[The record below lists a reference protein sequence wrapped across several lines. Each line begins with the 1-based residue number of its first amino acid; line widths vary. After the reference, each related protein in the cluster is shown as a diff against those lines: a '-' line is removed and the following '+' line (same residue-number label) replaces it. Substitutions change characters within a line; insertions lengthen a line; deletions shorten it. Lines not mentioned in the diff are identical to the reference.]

1 MINLNSLVRKNVR
14 ALTSY
19 SSARNEFNDSAEVYL
34 DANESPYETGLNR
47 YPDPFQKSL
56 KQIISKIK
64 GIPTNNILLGNGSDE
79 VLDLLFRAFCE
90 PRIDNVIT
98 HNPSYG
104 MYPVLASLNDVEIQT
119 VNLEEGFELN
129 SSAMIEASDKNTR
142 LFFICS
148 PNNPSGNILS
158 KDEIKKILGVKNAL
172 VIIDEAYI
180 DFAKE
185 DSWLDELPIY
195 DNLIVCQTLSK
206 AWGLAG
212 LRIGMCFASEAII
225 QVLNSIKPP
234 YNINTLSQQTAIET
248 LGNEILFKTN
258 LEKILSEKNKLETAL
273 EGFSCIEKVYPS
285 EANFLLVKVANANDL
300 YRFLLR
306 NKVVVRNRSTEYLCE
321 NCLRITIGT
330 PNENSRLLKCI
341 KNYEI

>member
-47 YPDPFQKSL
+47 YPDPFQKRL
-56 KQIISKIK
+56 KQKIGKLK
-64 GIPTNNILLGNGSDE
+64 GIPTSNILLGNGSDE
-79 VLDLLFRAFCE
+79 ILDLLFRAFCE

-104 MYPVLASLNDVEIQT
+104 MYPVLAGLNDVEIRK

-129 SSAMIEASDKNTR
+129 SFAMIDASDKNTK

-148 PNNPSGNILS
+148 PNNPSGNVLN
-158 KDEIKKILGVKNAL
+158 KNEIKKLLGIKNAL
-172 VIIDEAYI
+172 LVIDEAYI

-185 DSWLDELPIY
+185 DSWLRELSNY
-195 DNLIVCQTLSK
+195 KNLIICQTLSK

-212 LRIGMCFASEAII
+212 LRTGMCFASEEII
-225 QVLNSIKPP
+225 EVLNSIKAP
-234 YNINTLSQQTAIET
+234 YNINVLSQQMALET
-248 LGNEILFKTN
+248 LGNEVLFKTN
-258 LEKILSEKNKLETAL
+258 LKEILTEKTNLKTAL
-273 EGFSCIEKVYPS
+273 EGVSCIEKIYPS
-285 EANFLLVKVANANDL
+285 DANFLLVKVSNADDL
-300 YRFLLR
+300 YDFLIR
-306 NKVVVRNRSTEYLCE
+306 NKTVVRNRSTEYLCK

-330 PNENSRLLKCI
+330 PTENSRLLKCL